1 MKKNFM
7 KKIFEEILEYLYRN
21 KNKKVTLSQLNS
33 FFNLKNFDEIVKIL
47 VDEEKIK
54 LEGDFVLLAP
64 QGIKDG
70 EDIYE
75 KHEFVEDFLKNIG
88 VPDDVAHKQAC
99 EIEHHIC
106 QPNLK
111 RDQLDEDIL
120 NKDKVENLVSLLT
133 LNNGEKGEVVLI
145 RGGRWL
151 RQRLYDMGLTPGT
164 EVKIIRKAP
173 FGPVEISLRGYH
185 LALGQGIIN
194 RVWVKKKS

>member
-1 MKKNFM
+1 MKKIFM
-7 KKIFEEILEYLYRN
+7 KKIVEEILEYLYRN
-21 KNKKVTLSQLNS
+21 KNERITLSQLNI

-54 LEGDFVLLAP
+54 LEGDFVLLTP

-99 EIEHHIC
+99 EIEHHISKN
-106 QPNLK
+106 NLERNK
-111 RDQLDEDIL
+111 LDGEVI
-120 NKDKVENLVSLLT
+120 NKDRVENLVSLLT
-133 LNNGEKGEVVLI
+133 LNNGEKGEVILI

>member
-1 MKKNFM
+1 M

-21 KNKKVTLSQLNS
+21 KDERITLSQLKNY
-33 FFNLKNFDEIVKIL
+33 FNYLNFDEIIKIL

-54 LEGDFVLLAP
+54 LEGDFVILTST
-64 QGIKDG
+64 GDKEG

-88 VPDDVAHKQAC
+88 VPEDVAHKQAC
-99 EIEHHIC
+99 EIEHHISKN
-106 QPNLK
+106 NLK
-111 RDQLDEDIL
+111 RNKLEDEFI
-120 NKDKVENLVSLLT
+120 NKDKIENLISLLT
-133 LNNGEKGEVVLI
+133 LNNGEKGEIVLI

-151 RQRLYDMGLTPGT
+151 KQRLYDMGLTPGT

-194 RVWVKKKS
+194 RIWVKKKS